1 MRTVPGQASDPFCNH
16 LLAALPASDWQQW
29 YAQMEEVV
37 LPIGHVL
44 AEPGRPMA
52 HAYFPTTA
60 AISLL
65 YVTAAGES
73 VETGLVS
80 DDGMV
85 GISLFMGGD
94 TMPNRAV
101 VHGAGRAYRLP
112 AQLLKAEAARGGT
125 VLVILLRYAQSLI
138 AQLSQMAACNR
149 HHSID
154 QRVARRLLVELD
166 HLPGNSMHM
175 TQELLA
181 GLLGV
186 RREGVTAAAL
196 KLQVEGVIRYRRGHI
211 DVLDRPGLALR
222 SCECYAV
229 SDGPCHQRL
238 LPQHPRHAAYQ
249 KRDHQVEQQA
259 A

>member
-1 MRTVPGQASDPFCNH
+1 MRTVSRHASDPFSNQ
-16 LLAALPASDWQQW
+16 LLAALPAFDWQRWQ
-29 YAQMEEVV
+29 AHIEEVE
-37 LPIGHVL
+37 LPVGQVL

-73 VETGLVS
+73 VETGLVG

-85 GISLFMGGD
+85 GIALFMGGD

-112 AQLLKAEAARGGT
+112 AQLLRAEAGRGGA
-125 VLVILLRYAQSLI
+125 VLVVLLRYAQSLI

-166 HLPGNSMHM
+166 RMPGNSMHM

-196 KLQVEGVIRYRRGHI
+196 KLQLEGVIRYRRGHI
-211 DVLDRPGLALR
+211 DVLDRPSLAVR

-229 SDGPCHQRL
+229 SDRSCRQRL
-238 LPQHPRHAAYQ
+238 LPQHHHRETDQEHD
-249 KRDHQVEQQA
+249 RQVEHLA